1 MTTEESR
8 DPGEFW
14 GKILSAAK
22 VKRVLRKRGF
32 DPEAFRRDYE
42 ADTSRGPR
50 GPKRPSKTEMDAV
63 GAFQKTGDFGA
74 SRRSSGA
81 RVSRGDTPLVGETGN
96 HVWQARDSSHRT
108 RFFVNRIVPDGVSR
122 CGFRFSQS

>member
-1 MTTEESR
+1 MTTQESK

-14 GKILSAAK
+14 GKVLSASK

-63 GAFQKTGDFGA
+63 GAFQKTGDFDALNSFEFLLGLD
-74 SRRSSGA
+74 
-81 RVSRGDTPLVGETGN
+81 VIGDFDDC
-96 HVWQARDSSHRT
+96 A
-108 RFFVNRIVPDGVSR
+108 
-122 CGFRFSQS
+122 GFAAFA

>member
-1 MTTEESR
+1 MTTQESR

-50 GPKRPSKTEMDAV
+50 GPKRPSKIEMDAV
-63 GAFQKTGDFGA
+63 GAFQKTGDFDALKRSLGTTGA
-74 SRRSSGA
+74 AAANSALRR
-81 RVSRGDTPLVGETGN
+81 VVQF
-96 HVWQARDSSHRT
+96 QAHGGVKTVRRRPNDS
-108 RFFVNRIVPDGVSR
+108 
-122 CGFRFSQS
+122 